1 MRALR
6 SLALALAFL
15 CPLPAWAQQPAPDS
29 TTAQSAASEQDAALE
44 LGTLDFPTSGAA
56 AAQEAFLKGALA
68 LHSFWYEE
76 ARDHFRRAQQL
87 DPAFA
92 MAYWGEAM
100 THDHPLW
107 GPLGEHDSTA
117 ARAVLARMDEQDSL
131 KRTAREQGYVEA
143 LRTLYESDGDL
154 AARRAAYAEA
164 MRHLTEQYPEDD
176 EAALFRALAEM
187 AVAGF
192 DLDEASDVVPVAA
205 RIEAVY
211 QRRPEHPGALHYLI
225 HVYDS
230 PPFAPLGLRPART
243 YADVAPAASHA
254 LHMPSHIFR
263 QLGLHEKV
271 VASNEEAYAASV
283 AWQKRSGRPLSA
295 RDYHAFRW
303 LFEAHLALGHYEE
316 ARSLLQDLNEIVAEA
331 ERRGEDLS
339 RLSSVAERL
348 QTAYDR
354 AAKEREAQSR

>member
-1 MRALR
+1 MRVLR
-6 SLALALAFL
+6 SFLLALAFL
-15 CPLPAWAQQPAPDS
+15 CPLTALAQQPAPD
-29 TTAQSAASEQDAALE
+29 AGAPDSAASQRLE
-44 LGTLDFPTSGAA
+44 LGTIDFPTSGTV
-56 AAQEAFLKGALA
+56 AAQDTFLKGALA

-76 ARDHFRRAQQL
+76 ARDHFQQAQQL
-87 DPAFA
+87 DPALA

-107 GPLGEHDSTA
+107 GPLGQHDSTA
-117 ARAVLARMDEQDSL
+117 ARAVLTRMDEQDAL
-131 KRTAREQGYVEA
+131 KWTARERGYVEA
-143 LRTLYESDGDL
+143 LRTLYEGEGDL

-164 MRHLTEQYPEDD
+164 MRGLTGQYPEDD
-176 EAALFRALAEM
+176 EAALFHALAEM
-187 AVAGF
+187 AVAEF
-192 DLDEASDVVPVAA
+192 DLDEAGDVVPVAA

-211 QRRPEHPGALHYLI
+211 QRRPKHPGALHYLI

-230 PPFAPLGLRPART
+230 PASAPLGLRPART

-283 AWQKRSGRPLSA
+283 AWQKRTGRPLSA

-316 ARSLLQDLNEIVAEA
+316 ARTLLQDLDAIKAEA
-331 ERRGEDLS
+331 KRRNEDLS

-348 QTAYDR
+348 RTTYDR
-354 AAKEREAQSR
+354 AVEEGEAQSK